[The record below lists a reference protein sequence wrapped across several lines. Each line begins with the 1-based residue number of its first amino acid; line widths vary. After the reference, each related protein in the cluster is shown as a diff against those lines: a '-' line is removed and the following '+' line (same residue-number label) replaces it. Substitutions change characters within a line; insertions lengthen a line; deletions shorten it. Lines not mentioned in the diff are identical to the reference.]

1 LHITKII
8 IILVLKKMSMKKL
21 SYLALIL
28 TGGLIITSCNQ
39 RLIDFTVISSKNVTL
54 RLPDDAKGP
63 RTQGKDMKMC
73 TQPMLKAAVDKAI
86 ENAGQGYDALIDGVI
101 YSRNELFR
109 VGWVVEGTPIKT
121 SKLKASN

>member
-1 LHITKII
+1 M
-8 IILVLKKMSMKKL
+8 LKKMSMKKL